1 MGIALVDVEER
12 STINFAKLKKK
23 KIKEFVS

>member
-23 KIKEFVS
+23 KLRKFVS